1 MVEMLSHQMEGIHLE
16 WTRILGC
23 VNERWG
29 KQGSGGKWKK
39 NESNHPFP
47 RFQSEIWYYVCW
59 VSDLFICK
67 SHCTSLKMPCPR
79 KSKKIHQH
87 LSLYSLC
94 LYRLTSRIFITMV
107 YLRCPQWVPMYPFWH
122 RQWSSLQL
130 PPFMQRMLQ
139 CWTWKGK
146 KKKTDLFLQFK
157 HIDSNSSRELICSEE
172 KIKWFL
178 KIHIFMQK

>member
-1 MVEMLSHQMEGIHLE
+1 MFGEKDEVEFWNTLLEMLIENPRDGGDVEQSNGRHTSGVNKNS
-16 WTRILGC
+16 LG
-23 VNERWG
+23 VNQRWG
-29 KQGSGGKWKK
+29 KQCSGGKWKK

-79 KSKKIHQH
+79 NSKKIHQH

-94 LYRLTSRIFITMV
+94 LYRLTSRILITMV

-146 KKKTDLFLQFK
+146 KKD
-157 HIDSNSSRELICSEE
+157 
-172 KIKWFL
+172 WF
-178 KIHIFMQK
+178 IFAI